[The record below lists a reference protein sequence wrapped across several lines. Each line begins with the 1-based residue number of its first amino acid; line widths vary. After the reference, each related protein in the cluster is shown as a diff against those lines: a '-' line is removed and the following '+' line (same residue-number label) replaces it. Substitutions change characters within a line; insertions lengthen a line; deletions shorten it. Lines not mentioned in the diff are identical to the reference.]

1 MSKPLASLIVAASI
15 VLGSALAASPARA
28 DPDETRHDEAALR
41 AIDDHWGRAEEA
53 GDVDYLAALLA
64 PGYRSISAT
73 GKATTRD
80 ALLAHTRQR
89 AGSATARDD
98 ARKAR
103 AAYMAAHPTE
113 MSVVLRGAIGIV
125 SFYNPAR
132 GADQAVRGAD
142 VFVYEDHRWRAIYS
156 FHNSAE

>member
-1 MSKPLASLIVAASI
+1 
-15 VLGSALAASPARA
+15 
-28 DPDETRHDEAALR
+28 
-41 AIDDHWGRAEEA
+41 
-53 GDVDYLAALLA
+53 AALLA
-64 PGYRSISAT
+64 PGYRTISPT
-73 GKATTRD
+73 GKAKTRE
-80 ALLAHTRQR
+80 ALLESTRRR
-89 AGSATARDD
+89 AGSAAARDE

-103 AAYMAAHPTE
+103 EAYMAAHPTE

-142 VFVYEDHRWRAIYS
+142 VFIYEDHRWRAIYS